1 MRKRRVLVALAV
13 ALTTLAGS
21 LLASA
26 ATDKKVG
33 GYSYL
38 DKEGKID
45 LPAYFKT
52 EGLDT
57 VLQEESIDFVM
68 SGTQATISFQKE
80 LAADSF
86 ALSFSGVEGN
96 TLKTVEIELTDVT
109 NPEEKASLIFT
120 AMSSTSSTVRVGNTN
135 RSFIINGSLFAENNY
150 DFYAHYD
157 AEYRNFSDNMTYRIP
172 VVESLDGS
180 IFSGFSSHKVNL
192 TVYLEGEKGGVF
204 RMTELNRQRMGSLY
218 TEDTETP
225 GITVMGNLNKAVI
238 GSTVTLPKA
247 FATDVLADKATVTMT
262 VENPDKE
269 IVKATDGTK
278 LEQVTPDK
286 EYKIKIEKNG
296 TYRVSY
302 QATDGKNQTRAVTY
316 PIMIRDNE
324 APKQKLSESIPTSVK
339 VGDKLQFPEVICT
352 DNVSKEDEIS
362 CWITVKNPSGVVTEA
377 KREVELKEEGL
388 YEITFLAID
397 AMGNMSRM
405 KVSTYAEGE

>member
-13 ALTTLAGS
+13 VLTTLAGS

-26 ATDKKVG
+26 ATDKKSG

-38 DKEGKID
+38 DKDGNID

-68 SGTQATISFQKE
+68 SGTKATLSFQKE

-96 TLKTVEIELTDVT
+96 TLETVEIELTDVE
-109 NPEEKASLIFT
+109 NPEEKASLIFS
-120 AMSSTSSTVRVGNTN
+120 AMSSTSSTVKAGNTN

-172 VVESLDGS
+172 IVESLDGS
-180 IFSGFSSHKVNL
+180 IFSGFSSHKVNVS
-192 TVYLEGEKGGVF
+192 VYLEGEKGGVF
-204 RMTELNRQRMGSLY
+204 RVTELNRQRLGSLY

-225 GITVMGNLNKAVI
+225 GITVMGTLNKAVI
-238 GSTVTLPKA
+238 GSTITLPKA

-269 IVKATDGTK
+269 IVKAIDGTK
-278 LEQVTPDK
+278 LDQVTPDK

-324 APKQKLSESIPTSVK
+324 APKQKLSESISTSVK

-377 KREVELKEEGL
+377 KREVEFKEEGL
-388 YEITFLAID
+388 HEITFLAID